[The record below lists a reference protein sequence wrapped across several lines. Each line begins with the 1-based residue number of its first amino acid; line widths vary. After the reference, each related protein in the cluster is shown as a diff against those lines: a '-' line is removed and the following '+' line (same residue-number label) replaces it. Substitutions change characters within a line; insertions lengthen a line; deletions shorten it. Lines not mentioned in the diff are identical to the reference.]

1 MSDFFPDITTV
12 RPRFSTAP
20 TGEPVGGVFLRYN
33 DERSKS
39 YPKHRQKGRMYT
51 MRRITMTGRLT
62 RDPELK
68 ELTSKTDESK
78 KLKRLTFGVAN
89 NDNGKDKD
97 PEFFDAVAWDQL
109 AVWVPLVPVIT
120 RSFGEFSMWRCTM
133 GHTLSGKGTVRL
145 ALTVLPCGI

>member
-20 TGEPVGGVFLRYN
+20 TGEPVGGGVLRY
-33 DERSKS
+33 
-39 YPKHRQKGRMYT
+39 
-51 MRRITMTGRLT
+51 TMTGRLT

-109 AVWVPLVPVIT
+109 AVWGQQYLKKGSRILIT
-120 RSFGEFSMWRCTM
+120 
-133 GHTLSGKGTVRL
+133 GTPHNETYEKDGQKKFHFKIVADKIEL
-145 ALTVLPCGI
+145 IG